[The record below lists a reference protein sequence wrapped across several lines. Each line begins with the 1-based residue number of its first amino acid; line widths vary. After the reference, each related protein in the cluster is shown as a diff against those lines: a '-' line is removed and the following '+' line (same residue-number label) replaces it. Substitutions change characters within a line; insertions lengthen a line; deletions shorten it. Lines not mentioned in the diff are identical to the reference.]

1 MTRLLIGILV
11 AVALGIAGFFG
22 VPWYAQDRA
31 EREVEAAFAQMRE
44 TGTTASHGKV
54 AFDLWSR
61 KLTIP
66 DVRIES
72 AGQPGANITVGN
84 IIATGLSQPDAQ
96 HVAASSIEASDIT
109 LGGQLPGPSPLRLS
123 YKLPRLVVKD
133 YAGPARFA
141 ALPPGTSMLET
152 YRAIAQQ
159 FTTVSASSASVP
171 QFTGTMEGGPSAG
184 PAEFSYSGL
193 VVDTIKEGRIAS
205 YKLDEMTFTMT
216 PQQPTGKAGKMQG
229 RIVDIV
235 HKDIDAN
242 AVVAVLA
249 PDAAKDDR
257 VWRLYGRVTTG
268 AYEVTSDVG
277 VRMRM
282 EGIAVDG
289 FGVRPSRLQLPALI
303 AALPAST
310 VAQPSPEQARELMDK
325 IAGLYEG
332 MQLRK
337 AEMRGLSIETPQ
349 GPFKLAAM
357 RLDLVDGKGDLAFE
371 GFDGRAPDGPV
382 KLGRFALK
390 AFDIGGLLRLTGKY
404 AAPGAKPAPTEAL
417 ALMTMLEGIELKEL
431 TAPYKA
437 GGKPVQIDN
446 VSLDWGQFVGPI
458 PTQAHLAAKMAGPLD
473 PSNPAL
479 LPLLVA
485 GIDTTA
491 LNADLGLGWT
501 ESSGAFALSP
511 FKVEVSN
518 LIAASASASLAQ
530 VPREV
535 FTVDLQQA
543 TTAAAQIEAAGLELT
558 LRDLG
563 AVDVLV
569 ANYARG
575 HAIPREAAR
584 KALVDS
590 IKAIGTQIAADNAD
604 AASAVDAISR
614 FVQTSRQTFALKLT
628 PRAKVPAMQLVQLIT
643 IDPPSA
649 LAQFKIEA
657 QTAP

>member
-1 MTRLLIGILV
+1 MTRLLIGIVVV
-11 AVALGIAGFFG
+11 AALGVAAFFG
-22 VPWYAQDRA
+22 VPWYAQGRA
-31 EREVEAAFAQMRE
+31 ERDVEAAFAQMRE
-44 TGTTASHGKV
+44 TGATASHGKV

-66 DVRIES
+66 DVKIEAS
-72 AGQPGANITVGN
+72 GQPGASITVGN
-84 IIATGLSQPDAQ
+84 IVATGLSQPDAE
-96 HVAASSIEASDIT
+96 HVAASSIEVSDVT
-109 LGGQLPGPSPLRLS
+109 MGGQMPGPTPLRLS

-133 YAGPARFA
+133 YAGPVRFA
-141 ALPPGTSMLET
+141 PLPPGTSALDT

-159 FTTVSASSASVP
+159 FTTISASSASVP
-171 QFTGTMEGGPSAG
+171 QVTGTMEGGPSAG

-193 VVDTIKEGRIAS
+193 VVDTIKDGRIAG

-257 VWRLYGRVTTG
+257 VWRLYGRATTG
-268 AYEVTSDVG
+268 AYEITSDVG

-282 EGIAVDG
+282 DGISVDE

-310 VAQPSPEQARELMDK
+310 ATRASPEQASELMDK
-325 IAGLYEG
+325 VAGLYEG

-390 AFDIGGLLRLTGKY
+390 SFDIGGLLRLTGKY
-404 AAPGAKPAPTEAL
+404 AAPGAKPAPAEAL
-417 ALMTMLEGIELKEL
+417 ALMTMLQGVELKDL

-437 GGKPVQIDN
+437 GGKPLRIDN
-446 VSLDWGQFVGPI
+446 IDLGWGQFVGPI
-458 PTQAHLAAKMAGPLD
+458 PTQARAVAKLTGPLD

-485 GIDTTA
+485 GIDTIA
-491 LNADLGLGWT
+491 LDADLGAGWT
-501 ESSGAFALSP
+501 EASGGFALSP
-511 FKVEVSN
+511 FKLELSS
-518 LIAASASASLAQ
+518 LLGASAGVSLAH

-535 FTVDLQQA
+535 FTPDPQQA
-543 TTAAAQIEAAGLELT
+543 MAAAAQIEAAGLELT

-563 AVDVLV
+563 AVDLLV
-569 ANYARG
+569 AHYART
-575 HAIPREAAR
+575 HSMQRDAAR
-584 KALVDS
+584 TALVAS
-590 IKAIGTQIAADNAD
+590 IKAVGAQVAADNAD
-604 AASAVDAISR
+604 AAGAVDALSR
-614 FVQTSRQTFALKLT
+614 FVERPRQTFTLKLS
-628 PRAKVPAMQLVQLIT
+628 PRAKVPAMQLVQLVT